1 MRCFFSWKTARER
14 EILGKNIEAEEEFH
28 AHFLGPSFFLRAT
41 RNYSFLTP
49 YAACTIFSST
59 SRERKKKSKGLLRI
73 YPERITPSRNNKDLF
88 FSLWE
93 KKDDVPFV
101 VWFLS
106 PDHASLN
113 GVFNRN
119 KERKSRMEERKKE
132 LGLNSRE
139 QQLATVVETNV
150 LGKRTNNGGQFCSE
164 ESRAK
169 LLATVHTRRRRI
181 VTCEKRSMLNPPIF
195 FFLCRVIANTWKS
208 FLCWSDP
215 VAKRRIKEAGRQF

>member
-1 MRCFFSWKTARER
+1 MLIFWGLPFSFARR
-14 EILGKNIEAEEEFH
+14 GIIHSWHPTPLA
-28 AHFLGPSFFLRAT
+28 PSFL
-41 RNYSFLTP
+41 LP
-49 YAACTIFSST
+49 HVK
-59 SRERKKKSKGLLRI
+59 EKKSRKAFYGF
-73 YPERITPSRNNKDLF
+73 TPKESRPQETTRTSF
-88 FSLWE
+88 FFVE